1 MIYLDYAA
9 TTPLDPRVLQT
20 MLPLLTADG
29 SFANPASTH
38 GPGYKAR
45 AAVEKARAQVA
56 ALIGAEPAEIVWTSG
71 ATESNNLAI
80 KGALEFR
87 GVRNAHI
94 VTSRTEHKCV
104 LDTCRHLETQG
115 VRVTYLKPGA
125 EGVVSPEQVL
135 EALTPET
142 VLVSLMWVNNEIGVV
157 QEVTRL
163 APLLRERGVL
173 FHVDA
178 VQAAGKLA
186 IDLRAVPIDLLS
198 VSAHKI
204 YGPKGVGALYVR
216 KKPRAR
222 LAPQMHGGGHEWGM
236 RSGTLATHQI
246 AGMGAAFEIA
256 ATQLA
261 ADAGH
266 LAGLRDLLWQR
277 LQVLPRILRNGDPAR
292 SAPHVL
298 NVSFEGVEGEALRA
312 SLPGLAVSSGSAC
325 SSATQEPSY
334 VLRALGRDDELAN
347 ASLRFSLGRGTTAE
361 QIEQAAAAVIEQVLW
376 LRELSPI
383 WVSDRVS
390 GDA

>member
-9 TTPLDPRVLQT
+9 TTPLDPAVLQA
-20 MLPLLTADG
+20 MLPYLSADG
-29 SFANPASTH
+29 VFGNPASTH

-56 ALIGAEPAEIVWTSG
+56 GLLGAEAAEIVWTSG

-80 KGALEFR
+80 KGALEFNR
-87 GVRNAHI
+87 QGGQTPRNAHI

-115 VRVTYLKPGA
+115 VRATYLKPGA
-125 EGVVSPEQVL
+125 GGLVSPEQVL
-135 EALTPET
+135 EALTPDT

-157 QEVTRL
+157 QEVERL

-178 VQAAGKLA
+178 VQAAGKLP
-186 IDLRAVPIDLLS
+186 IDLRATPIDLLS

-204 YGPKGVGALYVR
+204 YGPKGMGALYVR

-236 RSGTLATHQI
+236 RSGTLSTHQI
-246 AGMGAAFEIA
+246 AGMGAAFAIA
-256 ATQLA
+256 AERLA
-261 ADAGH
+261 SDAAR
-266 LAGLRDLLWQR
+266 LAGLRDRLWQR
-277 LQVLPRILRNGDPAR
+277 LQALPRVLRNGDAER
-292 SAPHVL
+292 CAPHLL

-312 SLPGLAVSSGSAC
+312 SLPDLAVSSGSAC

-347 ASLRFSLGRGTTAE
+347 ASLRFSLGRGTSEAE
-361 QIEQAAAAVIEQVLW
+361 IEQAAEKVIKQVEW
-376 LRELSPI
+376 LRELSPL
-383 WVSDRVS
+383 WKP
-390 GDA
+390 

>member
-9 TTPLDPRVLQT
+9 TTPLDPRVLQA
-20 MLPLLTADG
+20 MLPSLTADG

-56 ALIGAEPAEIVWTSG
+56 ALLGAEPGEIVWTSG

-115 VRVTYLKPGA
+115 VRVSYLKPEAG
-125 EGVVSPEQVL
+125 GIVSPEQVL

-178 VQAAGKLA
+178 VQAAGKLP
-186 IDLRAVPIDLLS
+186 IDLRATPIDLLS

-204 YGPKGVGALYVR
+204 YGPKGAGALYVR

-246 AGMGAAFEIA
+246 VGMGAAFEIA
-256 ATQLA
+256 AAQLSS
-261 ADAGH
+261 DAEH

-277 LQVLPRILRNGDPAR
+277 LQALPRILRNGDPDR

-312 SLPGLAVSSGSAC
+312 SLPDLAVSSGSAC

-361 QIEQAAAAVIEQVLW
+361 QIEQAAEKVIKQVQW
-376 LRELSPI
+376 IRELSPL
-383 WVSDRVS
+383 WKP
-390 GDA
+390 

>member
-9 TTPLDPRVLQT
+9 TTPLDPAVLQV
-20 MLPLLTADG
+20 MLPYLSADG
-29 SFANPASTH
+29 AFANPASTH

-56 ALIGAEPAEIVWTSG
+56 ALLGAEAAEIVWTSG

-80 KGALEFR
+80 KGALEFHGR
-87 GVRNAHI
+87 RNAHI
-94 VTSRTEHKCV
+94 VTSRIEHKCV

-115 VRVTYLKPGA
+115 ARVTYLKPGA
-125 EGVVSPEQVL
+125 GGLVSPEQVL
-135 EALTPET
+135 EALTPDT

-157 QEVTRL
+157 QEVQRL

-178 VQAAGKLA
+178 VQAAGKLP
-186 IDLRAVPIDLLS
+186 IDLRETPIDLLS

-204 YGPKGVGALYVR
+204 YGPKGMGALYVR

-236 RSGTLATHQI
+236 RSGTLSTHQI
-246 AGMGAAFEIA
+246 AGMGAAFAIA
-256 ATQLA
+256 AERLA
-261 ADAGH
+261 SDAGR
-266 LAGLRDLLWQR
+266 LSGLRDRLWQR
-277 LQVLPRILRNGDPAR
+277 LQALPRILRNGDPGRA
-292 SAPHVL
+292 APHIL

-312 SLPGLAVSSGSAC
+312 ALPELAVSSGSAC

-347 ASLRFSLGRGTTAE
+347 ASLRFSLGRGTTEAE
-361 QIEQAAAAVIEQVLW
+361 IEQAAEKVIKQVEW
-376 LRELSPI
+376 LRELSPL
-383 WVSDRVS
+383 WKP
-390 GDA
+390 

>member
-9 TTPLDPRVLQT
+9 TTPLDPAARQA
-20 MLPLLTADG
+20 MLPHLSAEGT
-29 SFANPASTH
+29 FANPASSH

-56 ALIGAEPAEIVWTSG
+56 ALLGAESAEIVWTSG
-71 ATESNNLAI
+71 ATESNNLAV
-80 KGALEFR
+80 KGALEFQGR
-87 GVRNAHI
+87 GMRNAHI

-115 VRVTYLKPGA
+115 VRVSYLKPG
-125 EGVVSPEQVL
+125 EGGVVSPEQVL

-142 VLVSLMWVNNEIGVV
+142 LLVSLMWVNNEIGVV

-178 VQAAGKLA
+178 VQAAGKLP
-186 IDLRAVPIDLLS
+186 IDLRQVPIDLLS
-198 VSAHKI
+198 VSGHKI
-204 YGPKGVGALYVR
+204 YGPKGIGALYVR
-216 KKPRAR
+216 RKPRAR

-246 AGMGAAFEIA
+246 AGMGAAFE
-256 ATQLA
+256 LA
-261 ADAGH
+261 GARLEQDAKH
-266 LAGLRDLLWQR
+266 LAGLRELLWSA
-277 LQVLPRILRNGDPAR
+277 LQPLPRILRNGDPQRA
-292 SAPHVL
+292 APHIL

-312 SLPGLAVSSGSAC
+312 SLPQLAVSSGSAC
-325 SSATQEPSY
+325 SSATAEPSY

-347 ASLRFSLGRGTTAE
+347 ASLRFSLGRSTTAR
-361 QIEQAAAAVIEQVLW
+361 QIEQAATLVIQQVQW
-376 LRELSPI
+376 LRELSPL
-383 WVSDRVS
+383 WKP
-390 GDA
+390 

>member
-9 TTPLDPRVLQT
+9 TTPLDPVALQA
-20 MLPLLTADG
+20 MLPHLSAEG

-56 ALIGAEPAEIVWTSG
+56 ALLGAEPAEIVWTSG
-71 ATESNNLAI
+71 ATESNNLAL

-87 GVRNAHI
+87 GIRNAHI
-94 VTSRTEHKCV
+94 VTSKTEHKCV

-115 VRVTYLKPGA
+115 VRVTYLKPGP

-135 EALTPET
+135 EALTPDT
-142 VLVSLMWVNNEIGVV
+142 VLVSLMWVNNEIGMV

-178 VQAAGKLA
+178 VQAAGKLP
-186 IDLRAVPIDLLS
+186 IDLRQVPIDLLS
-198 VSAHKI
+198 VSGHKI

-246 AGMGAAFEIA
+246 AGMGAAFE
-256 ATQLA
+256 LA
-261 ADAGH
+261 GARLAEDAQR
-266 LAGLRDLLWQR
+266 LAGLRDLLWTR
-277 LQVLPRILRNGDPAR
+277 LQALPRILRNGAPERA
-292 SAPHVL
+292 APHVL

-312 SLPGLAVSSGSAC
+312 SLPELAVSSGSAC
-325 SSATQEPSY
+325 SSATAEPSY

-347 ASLRFSLGRGTTAE
+347 ASLRFSLGRATTAE
-361 QIEQAAAAVIEQVLW
+361 QIEKAAALVVQQVQW
-376 LRELSPI
+376 LREMSPL
-383 WVSDRVS
+383 WVSPRASDVP
-390 GDA
+390 